1 MNNQDEFE
9 QQLKAQAD
17 ELNKLMAD
25 DTGLSGYLKQGF
37 SSKLGWVMTFA
48 YVLAIVLT
56 LAIFGAGYKFF
67 TVGAEQQL
75 FWGVLLILVFNAQVA
90 VKSWIFLETGR
101 NHTAKEIRRMEL
113 RLVQRLQHSD

>member
-25 DTGLSGYLKQGF
+25 DTGLSGYLKQGL